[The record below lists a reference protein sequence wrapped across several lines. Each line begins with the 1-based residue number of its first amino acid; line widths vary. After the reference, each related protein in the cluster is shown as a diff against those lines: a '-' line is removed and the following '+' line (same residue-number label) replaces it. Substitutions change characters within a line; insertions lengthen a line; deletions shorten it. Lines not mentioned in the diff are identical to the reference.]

1 MNYYRN
7 KIYVAFDGDND
18 ITYYELL
25 RAWHANGDFEFNDAH
40 DLNTSKDSSKEESI
54 KHNLSIRL
62 KNSKAFIILI
72 GEHTK
77 YLTKFVKW
85 EIEQAIRLDIPIIA
99 VNLNKSRIK
108 DYLFPNILN
117 TTSCL
122 LIPFEKQAIRDAIN
136 SWPDYYKKEVPSF
149 TNKIYFPQ

>member
-18 ITYYELL
+18 ISYYNLL
-25 RAWHANGDFEFNDAH
+25 KAWHENGNFEFNDAH

-62 KNSKAFIILI
+62 KNSKIFIILI

-85 EIEQAIRLDIPIIA
+85 EIEQAIKLNIPIIA
-99 VNLNKSRIK
+99 VNLNKRR
-108 DYLFPNILN
+108 
-117 TTSCL
+117 T
-122 LIPFEKQAIRDAIN
+122 
-136 SWPDYYKKEVPSF
+136 
-149 TNKIYFPQ
+149 

>member
-18 ITYYELL
+18 ISYYNLL
-25 RAWHANGDFEFNDAH
+25 KAWHENGNFEFNDAH

-62 KNSKAFIILI
+62 KNSKIFIILI

-85 EIEQAIRLDIPIIA
+85 EIEQAIKLNIPIIA
-99 VNLNKSRIK
+99 VNLNKRRTK
-108 DYLFPNILN
+108 DDLFPSILN

-122 LIPFEKQAIRDAIN
+122 LIPFEKDDLQKAIN
-136 SWPDYYKKEVPSF
+136 IWPEYYKNNINSYD
-149 TNKIYFPQ
+149 NKTYFL